1 MDACERDVDRVEGLR
16 KTLREDLSA
25 QVVAVAE
32 FDETS
37 RPGREP
43 LQTRAQGI

>member
-1 MDACERDVDRVEGLR
+1 MDACERDVDGVEGLR
-16 KTLREDLSA
+16 ETIREALSA

-37 RPGREP
+37 RPRRES